1 MKNLENKSAS
11 QISGIVHLTYLQKY
25 KLTNNLLNNNVEN
38 VEIFSLFQR
47 ENKFPIYSKN
57 TQTFNAPLSELIN
70 KNEGSPVV
78 YLKSFYNRLAR
89 RMLNLSF
96 KSKTKIS
103 SDDQKCEMER
113 VYEKN
118 IADNMKMLFENDTL
132 KSSCSDEKVYITKK
146 RKTIKNRFKNLT
158 VNLFTHK

>member
-1 MKNLENKSAS
+1 
-11 QISGIVHLTYLQKY
+11 
-25 KLTNNLLNNNVEN
+25 
-38 VEIFSLFQR
+38 
-47 ENKFPIYSKN
+47 
-57 TQTFNAPLSELIN
+57 
-70 KNEGSPVV
+70 
-78 YLKSFYNRLAR
+78 
-89 RMLNLSF
+89 MLNLSF